1 MTTFFS
7 FLLTIGILVV
17 IHEYGHYQ
25 VARWCGIR
33 VLRFSIGFGKPLWQ
47 KTSVKTGTEFI
58 IAAIPLGGY
67 VKMLDEREL
76 KQEREDPQSE
86 EPLVQ
91 YTEDE
96 LKHAFNRKTVY
107 QRIAVVLAGPVANL
121 LLAIFLY
128 WLLFMDGITGM
139 KPVIGNVLQDSL
151 ASQAN
156 LKKGD
161 MIYKIDGEY
170 VKTWQDARW
179 LLLNQSLEKKS
190 VEIETINTAHESH
203 VNQLSF
209 DTLNKDIEVDILQKL
224 GVEMAR
230 PEVPAII
237 GEIIPDSA
245 AQTAGFKSGD
255 QIISIDNI
263 DINDWENVVNYVK
276 DSPKKQLQFKVLR
289 NGKYFKVKATPGA
302 VIENGKTIGRL
313 GASVKLD
320 KEAFDALLIDVK
332 YTPYESLAKAISK
345 TWETAIF
352 SLKMLG
358 NMVAGNVSWKAIS
371 GPVSI
376 ASYAGESA
384 NLGLKAFL
392 GFLALVS
399 ISIGVLNLLP
409 IPVLDGGHL
418 MYYIAE
424 ILKGSPVSE
433 HVMMAG
439 QKIGITLLGILMV
452 VALFNDISR
461 YMAG

>member
-1 MTTFFS
+1 MITLLA

-33 VLRFSIGFGKPLWQ
+33 VLRFSIGFGKPLW
-47 KTSVKTGTEFI
+47 KRTSAKTGTEFI
-58 IAAIPLGGY
+58 LAAIPLGGY

-76 KQEREDPQSE
+76 KQDSENPQSE
-86 EPLVQ
+86 VPVMQ

-96 LKHAFNRKTVY
+96 LKHAFNRKSVY
-107 QRIAVVLAGPVANL
+107 QRMAVVLAGPVANL
-121 LLAIFLY
+121 LLAILIY
-128 WLLFMDGITGM
+128 WVLFMGGITSM
-139 KPVIGNVLQDSL
+139 KPIIGNVLQDSL
-151 ASQAN
+151 ASKAN

-161 MIYKIDGEY
+161 VIYKIDGEQ

-179 LLLNQSLEKKS
+179 ILLNQSLEKSS
-190 VEIETINTAHESH
+190 VEIETINAVNESH
-203 VNQLSF
+203 VNQLNF
-209 DTLNKDIEVDILQKL
+209 EALDQDMEKDILQKL
-224 GVEMAR
+224 GVEMAK
-230 PEVPAII
+230 PEVPAIV
-237 GEIIPDSA
+237 GEIISGSA
-245 AQTAGFKSGD
+245 AEVAGFKPSD

-276 DSPKKQLQFKVLR
+276 DSPNKQLQFKVLR
-289 NGKYFKVKATPGA
+289 NNQYLKIDAIPSA
-302 VIENGKTIGRL
+302 VTENGKLIGRL

-320 KEAFDALLIDVK
+320 KHAFDAFLIDIT
-332 YTPYESLAKAISK
+332 YTPFESLTMAISK
-345 TWETAIF
+345 TWETSIF

-358 NMVAGNVSWKAIS
+358 NMVAGNVSFKAIS

-392 GFLALVS
+392 GFLALIS

-439 QKIGITLLGILMV
+439 QKIGLTLLGLLMV

-461 YMAG
+461 YVVG